1 MYGLVLPC
9 SVQAVHKLWSLKHLV
24 FYESKIN
31 VGMYD
36 TWVKHLRDYSRL
48 IQTRLLW
55 ENGCRYGISFWAQN
69 EEAAKSER
77 MDSVYSKLS
86 LFIYKLNKAFLGLS
100 SCFLHCGLSP
110 PQYWLYL
117 APIKGLKGYKT
128 IIVPKVFFSSSKT
141 AVFDEGWV
149 EHIIVRIP
157 LASTIPTTSV
167 IIIFTISSPPPQPPQ
182 PSQPPQPPL
191 QT

>member
-1 MYGLVLPC
+1 MVLRFLLWTGSMKEKILIFCGSFFQLCMDWSYLVQFRQFI
-9 SVQAVHKLWSLKHLV
+9 SYDLWSSW
-24 FYESKIN
+24 FFNESKIN

-55 ENGCRYGISFWAQN
+55 EDGCGYGISFWAQN

-117 APIKGLKGYKT
+117 APIKELKGYKT
-128 IIVPKVFFSSSKT
+128 ITVPKVFYSSSKT
-141 AVFDEGWV
+141 AVVDD
-149 EHIIVRIP
+149 INK
-157 LASTIPTTSV
+157 
-167 IIIFTISSPPPQPPQ
+167 SP
-182 PSQPPQPPL
+182 
-191 QT
+191 